1 MAILTA
7 EVLEQR
13 AKALSQPAE
22 FAAETAHGHGPHA
35 HLFFRCG
42 GETLALPL
50 TRALEIL
57 PAPAVTRIPGAPD
70 EIAGVI
76 NVRGTIVD
84 VIRVGRLLDL
94 PSGGPCDPAGRR
106 VILCEA
112 EGSVFGLEVDGVTGI
127 QSIPPEELLGASDSV
142 LAANAAYLAG
152 VARTGPSRP
161 KLVSVL
167 DVSRVLDSPRFD
179 SVRGTRAEP
188 EPSAR

>member
-7 EVLEQR
+7 EILEQR

-22 FAAETAHGHGPHA
+22 FAAEAAHGHGLHA

-57 PAPAVTRIPGAPD
+57 HAPKVTPIPGVPD

-84 VIRVGRLLDL
+84 VISLERLLEL
-94 PSGGPCDPAGRR
+94 PGQRQADPAGRR

-112 EGSVFGLEVDGVTGI
+112 DGGSFGLEVDGVTGI
-127 QSIPPEELLGASDSV
+127 QPIPPEDLLSAGDSV
-142 LAANAAYLAG
+142 LAATAAYLAG
-152 VARTGPSRP
+152 VARVGPSRQQ
-161 KLVSVL
+161 LVSVL
-167 DVSRVLDSPRFD
+167 DVSRVLESPRFE
-179 SVRGTRAEP
+179 SVRQSRTEP
-188 EPSAR
+188 EPPCR